1 VPSPAT
7 KFLCRNTLY
16 ARSRI
21 IIDSNMISSLIAVF
35 LSQSRRAFP
44 RCPFVANLV
53 LGFAVLLV
61 ITGCQTQTAKPQLK
75 EPTGQISSQTGS
87 NQPNSLHSES
97 IVLREGDTLKI
108 TFMGAPNLNTTVTIR
123 RDGKI
128 GLYLVGE
135 VSAAGMTPG
144 ELEKEL
150 KKRYKD
156 QIIVNEITVAVESDA
171 ITVYVTGAVMH
182 PQKVLSNHPIT
193 VLEAVME
200 AGGPD
205 YSKANLKA
213 VTVLR
218 QDAGHVNKIVLNLK
232 DVLSGTTTE
241 PLYLKNSDIIYIREK
256 FSWF

>member
-1 VPSPAT
+1 
-7 KFLCRNTLY
+7 
-16 ARSRI
+16 
-21 IIDSNMISSLIAVF
+21 MG
-35 LSQSRRAFP
+35 
-44 RCPFVANLV
+44 FVV
-53 LGFAVLLV
+53 LMA
-61 ITGCQTQTAKPQLK
+61 ITGCQTRTVKPQFKELTDQVSGQQGLK
-75 EPTGQISSQTGS
+75 
-87 NQPNSLHSES
+87 QPNSLHSES

-108 TFMGAPNLNTTVTIR
+108 TFLGAPNLNTTQTIR
-123 RDGKI
+123 RDGKLD
-128 GLYLVGE
+128 LYLVGE
-135 VSAAGMTPG
+135 VTAAGMSPA

-171 ITVYVTGAVMH
+171 ITIYVTGAVMH
-182 PQKVLSNHPIT
+182 PQKVVSNHPIA

-205 YSKANLKA
+205 YSKANLKE

-218 QDAGHVNKIVLNLK
+218 QETGHVKKIVLNLK

-241 PLYLKNSDIIYIREK
+241 QLYLKPGDIIYIREK

>member
-1 VPSPAT
+1 
-7 KFLCRNTLY
+7 
-16 ARSRI
+16 
-21 IIDSNMISSLIAVF
+21 MISSLIAVF
-35 LSQSRRAFP
+35 SSRGRGTFLCRP
-44 RCPFVANLV
+44 LVANLI
-53 LGFAVLLV
+53 LCFALLV
-61 ITGCQTQTAKPQLK
+61 VVTGCQSEATTPHFK
-75 EPTGQISSQTGS
+75 ELADQMPVRPDP
-87 NQPNSLHSES
+87 NQPKPLHSES

-108 TFMGAPNLNTTVTIR
+108 TFLGSPNLNTTQTIR
-123 RDGKI
+123 RDGKLD
-128 GLYLVGE
+128 LYLVGE
-135 VSAAGMTPG
+135 VSAAGLTPA

-156 QIIVNEITVAVESDA
+156 QIIVNDITVAVESDS
-171 ITVYVTGAVMH
+171 ITVYVSGAVMH

-218 QDAGHVNKIVLNLK
+218 QDTGNVKKITLNLR
-232 DVLSGTTTE
+232 DVLSGSKNE
-241 PLYLKNSDIIYIREK
+241 QFYLKAGDIIYVREK

>member
-1 VPSPAT
+1 
-7 KFLCRNTLY
+7 
-16 ARSRI
+16 
-21 IIDSNMISSLIAVF
+21 MISSLIAVL
-35 LSQSRRAFP
+35 LSRGSGASP
-44 RCPFVANLV
+44 RCRFVADLV
-53 LGFAVLLV
+53 LGFAFLLV
-61 ITGCQTQTAKPQLK
+61 VTGCQTQTEKPQFKDLA
-75 EPTGQISSQTGS
+75 GQVSTPQGL

-108 TFMGAPNLNTTVTIR
+108 TFLGAPNLNTVQTIR

-128 GLYLVGE
+128 DLYLVGE

-218 QDAGHVNKIVLNLK
+218 QDAGHVKKIIINLK

-241 PLYLKNSDIIYIREK
+241 QLYLKPGDIIYIREK

>member
-1 VPSPAT
+1 
-7 KFLCRNTLY
+7 
-16 ARSRI
+16 
-21 IIDSNMISSLIAVF
+21 MISSLIAVL
-35 LSQSRRAFP
+35 LSRGRGAFP
-44 RCPFVANLV
+44 RCPLVANFV

-61 ITGCQTQTAKPQLK
+61 VTGCQTQTAKPQFK
-75 EPTGQISSQTGS
+75 ELTDQISGQHVP

-108 TFMGAPNLNTTVTIR
+108 TFLGAPNLNTVQTIR

-128 GLYLVGE
+128 DLYLVGE
-135 VSAAGMTPG
+135 VAAAGMTPG

-182 PQKVLSNHPIT
+182 PQKVVSNHPIA

-218 QDAGHVNKIVLNLK
+218 QDAGHVKKITLNLK
-232 DVLSGTTTE
+232 DVLSGTTGE
-241 PLYLKNSDIIYIREK
+241 QLYLKPGDIIYIREK
-256 FSWF
+256 FAWF